1 MNTTYRFLLV
11 PGNLI
16 LISNAEAGL
25 LLNRLQKTPAGGPAG
40 LINPA
45 GRNMQEQTQNYIH
58 HFNLFEQDEVVN

>member
-1 MNTTYRFLLV
+1 M
-11 PGNLI
+11 I